1 MRFKTATRSISDNE
15 NKKSL
20 IENYTIFVKN
30 EQKNS
35 HKRR

>member
-1 MRFKTATRSISDNE
+1 MGFKTEARSSSDNE
-15 NKKSL
+15 NEKSL

-35 HKRR
+35 HRRR

>member
-30 EQKNS
+30 EQENY
-35 HKRR
+35 HRRR

>member
-1 MRFKTATRSISDNE
+1 MRFKTATRSNSDNE

-30 EQKNS
+30 EQENS
-35 HKRR
+35 HRRR

>member
-1 MRFKTATRSISDNE
+1 MRFKTATRSISENE

-30 EQKNS
+30 EQENS
-35 HKRR
+35 HRRR